1 MKRVL
6 ISLTAAFVFAG
17 TMIAAPVTSMAAG
30 LTETTDASAVSYGTL
45 TDAQKAAVRT
55 IFDYEY
61 YKEQNPEL
69 VALLGDSFEA
79 LFSHFCNYGIFEGK
93 TCNDYFDPSAYA
105 ALNSDLAEAYGNDI
119 VAYYV
124 HYVGGGKDE
133 DRPSPTLATCYEKG
147 VTVTSLADSSIVITP
162 DIYSASKTLGVN
174 NYKAAQKLAKAV
186 HQAAASGGSV
196 VIERNEENNNEEA
209 GYEFIVV
216 DNEQVNPAPA
226 PAEPE
231 GENPAPAAPEEGNGG
246 ENPAPAPV
254 NPANDGYA
262 LARAQSLEKVAVVSA
277 KNRTPVNLY
286 VVRGQE
292 YAKGNYGAAIYNYD
306 FNENNLVDKTDD
318 YVRHDEDTNLNEDGW
333 IIEHI
338 TNKVSVIEG
347 AHPAAWQVDKGTVLV
362 QSYSGE
368 FGNHTVS
375 ERPDYVYVTDDN
387 TENNPCYYNN
397 IDNSLNVATFD
408 SSGDENTHYQ
418 VTAGIEKTDEGLFN
432 VTVGVYSVEA
442 SEDENGDG
450 EPDEVV
456 STDDFGYVAEFDN
469 VEERELE

>member
-93 TCNDYFDPSAYA
+93 TCNNYFDPSAYA
-105 ALNSDLAEAYGNDI
+105 ALNSDLAKAYGNDI

-133 DRPSPTLATCYEKG
+133 PRPAPTLATCYEKG
-147 VTVTSLADSSIVITP
+147 VSVTSLADSSIVITP

-174 NYKAAQKLAKAV
+174 NYKAAQNLAKAV

-226 PAEPE
+226 EPE

-246 ENPAPAPV
+246 DNPAPAPV
-254 NPANDGYA
+254 NPVIDGDA
-262 LARAQSLEKVAVVSA
+262 LARAKSLEKVAVVSA
-277 KNRTPVNLY
+277 QNSTLVNLY
-286 VVRGQE
+286 VVRGQD
-292 YAKGNYGAAIYNYD
+292 NNRSYGAAIYKYD
-306 FNENNLVDKTDD
+306 TTEENLVVQTDD
-318 YVRHDEDTNLNEDGW
+318 YVRHDEDTNLNENGW
-333 IIEHI
+333 IIKRI
-338 TNKVSVIEG
+338 TNRVSVINEN
-347 AHPAAWQVDKGTVLV
+347 HPAAWQVDAGTVLV

-368 FGNHTVS
+368 FEDHTAS
-375 ERPDYVYVTDDN
+375 EIPDHVYVTDDN
-387 TENNPCYYNN
+387 TENNPCYYNA
-397 IDNSLNVATFD
+397 IDNSLKVATFD
-408 SSGDENTHYQ
+408 SSGEENTHYQ

>member
-1 MKRVL
+1 MKRIL
-6 ISLTAAFVFAG
+6 ISVTAGFVFAAA
-17 TMIAAPVTSMAAG
+17 MIAAPVTSMAAG
-30 LTETTDASAVSYGTL
+30 LTETTDASAVNYGTL

-69 VALLGDSFEA
+69 VDLLGDSFEA
-79 LFSHFCNYGIFEGK
+79 LFEHFCNYGIFEGK

-133 DRPSPTLATCYEKG
+133 DRPSPTLTTCYEKG
-147 VTVTSLADSSIVITP
+147 VTVTSLADSTIVITP
-162 DIYSASKTLGVN
+162 DIYSASKTLGVK
-174 NYKAAQKLAKAV
+174 NYKAAQNLAKAV

-226 PAEPE
+226 PAPAEPD
-231 GENPAPAAPEEGNGG
+231 GDNPAPA
-246 ENPAPAPV
+246 PAPAPV
-254 NPANDGYA
+254 NPVIDGDA

-277 KNRTPVNLY
+277 QNRTLVNLY

-292 YAKGNYGAAIYNYD
+292 GAKGNYGAAIYKYD
-306 FNENNLVDKTDD
+306 FNEDNLVDKTDD

-333 IIEHI
+333 IIKRI
-338 TNKVSVIEG
+338 TNRVSVINEN
-347 AHPAAWQVDKGTVLV
+347 HPAAWQVDAGTVLV

-368 FGNHTVS
+368 FEDHTAS
-375 ERPDYVYVTDDN
+375 EIPDQVYVTDDN
-387 TENNPCYYNN
+387 TENNPCYYNDLYN
-397 IDNSLNVATFD
+397 NLNVATFD
-408 SSGDENTHYQ
+408 SSGEEDTHYQ

-442 SEDENGDG
+442 SEDENHDG